1 MNERDLTIFSTGSYQ
16 LSQAVSHS
24 KEMLNKDGKLTIEYV
39 KEEPNVLK
47 FKYIPDRLLEHH
59 IDVL

>member
-1 MNERDLTIFSTGSYQ
+1 
-16 LSQAVSHS
+16 
-24 KEMLNKDGKLTIEYV
+24 MLNKDGKLTIEYV